1 VVKGREVPVKHLGLI
16 GAILPLVV
24 VAIALI
30 GFVLTLRNDVTAAVG
45 QTDAVQ
51 EELATIQGTMI
62 SDRAIRTDLHIES
75 QQDLTDIANDLNE
88 RINELET
95 NLAVANDQMKTIM
108 GDHMGFA
115 DVLKEL
121 GESGALPSG
130 ERREYGG
137 YGGK

>member
-1 VVKGREVPVKHLGLI
+1 MKHLGLI
-16 GAILPLVV
+16 GAILPLVLI
-24 VAIALI
+24 AITLV
-30 GFVLTLRNDVTAAVG
+30 GFVLTLRNDVTAAVR
-45 QTDAVQ
+45 QTEVVQ
-51 EELATIQGTMI
+51 EELAALQGTMI
-62 SDRAIRTDLHIES
+62 SDRAIRTDLHMES
-75 QQDLTDIANDLNE
+75 RKDLVDINNDLNE

-130 ERREYGG
+130 ERRAYGG
-137 YGGK
+137 YGGN

>member
-1 VVKGREVPVKHLGLI
+1 MKHLGLI
-16 GAILPLVV
+16 GAILPLVLI
-24 VAIALI
+24 AITLV
-30 GFVLTLRNDVTAAVG
+30 GFVLTLRNDVTAAVR
-45 QTDAVQ
+45 QTEAVQ
-51 EELATIQGTMI
+51 EELAIIQGTMI
-62 SDRAIRTDLHIES
+62 SDRAIRTDLQTES
-75 QQDLTDIANDLNE
+75 RKDLVDINNDLNE

-115 DVLKEL
+115 DVLKQL

-137 YGGK
+137 YGGN

>member
-1 VVKGREVPVKHLGLI
+1 MKHLGLI
-16 GAILPLVV
+16 GAILPLILI
-24 VAIALI
+24 AIALI
-30 GFVLTLRNDVTAAVG
+30 GFVLTLRSDVTEAVS
-45 QTDAVQ
+45 QTKAVQ
-51 EELATIQGTMI
+51 EELVAIQEAFD
-62 SDRAIRTDLHIES
+62 SDRVIRTNLYMES
-75 QQDLTDIANDLNE
+75 QQDLTDIANDINE
-88 RINELET
+88 RINSLET

-121 GESGALPSG
+121 GEAGALPSG

>member
-1 VVKGREVPVKHLGLI
+1 MKHLGLI
-16 GAILPLVV
+16 GAILPLVL

-30 GFVLTLRNDVTAAVG
+30 GFVLTLRNDVTAAVR
-45 QTDAVQ
+45 QTEAVQ
-51 EELATIQGTMI
+51 AELAALQGTVV
-62 SDRAIRTDLHIES
+62 SDRAIRTDLHMES
-75 QQDLTDIANDLNE
+75 QQDLVGINNDLNE
-88 RINELET
+88 RINGLET

-115 DVLKEL
+115 DVLKQL

-130 ERREYGG
+130 ERRAYGG

>member
-1 VVKGREVPVKHLGLI
+1 MKHLGLI
-16 GAILPLVV
+16 GAILPLVL

-30 GFVLTLRNDVTAAVG
+30 GFVLTLRNDVTEAVS
-45 QTDAVQ
+45 QTKIVQ
-51 EELATIQGTMI
+51 EELIAIQEAFNDDRTI
-62 SDRAIRTDLHIES
+62 RANLHMQS
-75 QQDLTDIANDLNE
+75 QEDLTDIANDINE
-88 RINELET
+88 RINNLET

-121 GESGALPSG
+121 GESGVLPSG